1 MTKRFKLLSLVLAC
15 VLIFGTATTTFAAEN
30 PVNSTANN
38 STVVS
43 ENSDEKNTLNGD
55 VQTVTITANGEAS
68 DIISLDDIKASPR
81 AQGNTTYFML
91 GDTGSISNCGFT
103 PKFRFRASGNPAAQV
118 TFHITTAGGV
128 NYSQGPMQADGLHYI
143 DKQYVVAQSGG
154 TWTFTAS
161 VTSGVNNGE
170 IVCWVE
176 QIY

>member
-1 MTKRFKLLSLVLAC
+1 MTKHFKLLSLLLAC
-15 VLIFGTATTTFAAEN
+15 VLIFGTSTITFAAEN

-38 STVVS
+38 STTFL
-43 ENSDEKNTLNGD
+43 ENSNKENTLDGD
-55 VQTVTITANGEAS
+55 VRTVTVTANGESS
-68 DIISLDDIKASPR
+68 DIISLDNIKAIHR

-91 GDTGSISNCGFT
+91 GNTGYISNCGFT

-118 TFHITTAGGV
+118 TFHITTAGGTS
-128 NYSQGPMQADGLHYI
+128 YSQGPMQADGLHYI

-154 TWTFTAS
+154 TWSFTAS

-170 IVCWVE
+170 IVCSVE